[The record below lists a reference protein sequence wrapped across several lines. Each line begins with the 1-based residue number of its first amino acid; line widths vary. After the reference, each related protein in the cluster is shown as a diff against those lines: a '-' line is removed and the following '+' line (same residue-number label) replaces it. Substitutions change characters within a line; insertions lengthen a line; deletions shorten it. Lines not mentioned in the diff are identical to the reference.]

1 MYTLFCN
8 HIYIYIYICMYM
20 LVHTCIHI
28 CTGAHMTLHQN
39 IAFWSKF
46 FLLVLVGLPVHPS
59 ILCWSKFFL
68 LVLVGLPVHPNIA
81 FWSKCLLGG
90 FDWLPCTPKH
100 CILGQVLLCAVF
112 GRPLLTRRIWIW
124 PQEPRFNFEVWFP
137 CIQKHSR
144 GPPTKRAIGEHT

>member
-1 MYTLFCN
+1 
-8 HIYIYIYICMYM
+8 MYM

-81 FWSKCLLGG
+81 FWSKCLFCG
-90 FDWLPCTPKH
+90 FDWPPYTPKH
-100 CILGQVLLCAVF
+100 CILVQVLFGLCLAA
-112 GRPLLTRRIWIW
+112 L
-124 PQEPRFNFEVWFP
+124 
-137 CIQKHSR
+137 C
-144 GPPTKRAIGEHT
+144 